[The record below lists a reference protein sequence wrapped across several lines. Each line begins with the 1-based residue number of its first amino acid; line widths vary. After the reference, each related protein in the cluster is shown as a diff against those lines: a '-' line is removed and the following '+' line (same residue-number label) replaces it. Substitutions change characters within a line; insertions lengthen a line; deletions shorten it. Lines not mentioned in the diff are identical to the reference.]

1 MSNIKANKSPKRLS
15 KPKKRIAAK
24 VLDAEGYSN
33 AEIAEWLGISEPTAS
48 RYRKLDT
55 DEKFKAFETEFKKTI
70 SIMKYDGI
78 GKVHKRLL
86 ERIPD
91 ERRISEIV
99 KAGEFLEGK
108 QQTNNVQVNIN
119 NSLSSDKDKYAV
131 D

>member
-15 KPKKRIAAK
+15 KPKKYVAAK
-24 VLDAEGYSN
+24 VLKEDGYTN
-33 AEIAEWLGISEPTAS
+33 AEIAEWLGISEATAL
-48 RYRKLDT
+48 RYRQIDT
-55 DEKFKAFETEFKKTI
+55 DEKLKGFEEEFRKTI
-70 SIMKYDGI
+70 AIMKYDGI

-108 QQTNNVQVNIN
+108 QQTNNVQVNIL
-119 NSLSSDKDKYAV
+119 NSLQEDKDKYSV
-131 D
+131 